1 MSKQSLPKHNLA
13 KNSLPKKRCG
23 WVSDDP
29 LYIEYHDTE
38 WGRPEYDDQKLFE
51 MLCLEGAQA
60 GLSWITVL
68 KKREHYRE
76 VFDNFDPHKIAQY
89 EDKKREQLLND
100 AGIIRNKLKVNA
112 FIVNAQRYLEITQ
125 TQRFKDYVWQF
136 VGGKPIKNHWKS
148 LKEVPVTT
156 PESDA
161 MAKRLKKDGFKFVG
175 STICYAYMQATGMV
189 NDHVQGCFLRQD
201 GL

>member
-1 MSKQSLPKHNLA
+1 MKQNLA
-13 KNSLPKKRCG
+13 KKRCG

-68 KKREHYRE
+68 KKRKHYRK

-89 EDKKREQLLND
+89 DDKKREQLLND

-112 FIVNAQRYLEITQ
+112 FIVNAQQYLEITK
-125 TQRFKDYVWQF
+125 TQSFKDYVWQF
-136 VGGKPIKNHWKS
+136 VGGKPIKNNWKS

-161 MAKRLKKDGFKFVG
+161 MAKQLKKDGFKFVG

-189 NDHVQGCFLRQD
+189 NDHVQECFLHQ
-201 GL
+201 

>member
-1 MSKQSLPKHNLA
+1 MPKLSSAKQYLA
-13 KNSLPKKRCG
+13 KKRCG

-68 KKREHYRE
+68 KKREHYRQ

-89 EDKKREQLLND
+89 DDKKREHLLSD

-112 FIVNAQRYLEITQ
+112 FIANAQRYLEITKAQ
-125 TQRFKDYVWQF
+125 SFKDYLWQF
-136 VGGKPIKNHWKS
+136 VGGEPIKNNWKS

-161 MAKRLKKDGFKFVG
+161 MAKQLKKDGFKFVG
-175 STICYAYMQATGMV
+175 STICYALMQATGMV
-189 NDHVQGCFLRQD
+189 DDHVEECFCKEKENL
-201 GL
+201 

>member
-1 MSKQSLPKHNLA
+1 MPKLSSAKQYLA
-13 KNSLPKKRCG
+13 KKRCG

-68 KKREHYRE
+68 KKREHYRR
-76 VFDNFDPHKIAQY
+76 VFDNFVPNKIAQY
-89 EDKKREQLLND
+89 DDKKREKLLND

-112 FIVNAQRYLEITQ
+112 FIVNAQRYLEITK
-125 TQRFKDYVWQF
+125 TQSFKDYVWQF
-136 VGGKPIKNHWKS
+136 VGGKPIKNNWKS
-148 LKEVPVTT
+148 LKEVPVTV

-161 MAKRLKKDGFKFVG
+161 MAKQLKKDGFKFVG

-189 NDHVQGCFLRQD
+189 NDHVQECFLNQ
-201 GL
+201 

>member
-1 MSKQSLPKHNLA
+1 MPKLSSAKQYLA
-13 KNSLPKKRCG
+13 KKRCG

-38 WGRPEYDDQKLFE
+38 WGRPQYDDQKLFE

-68 KKREHYRE
+68 KKREHYRQ
-76 VFDNFDPHKIAQY
+76 VFDNFEPNKIAQY
-89 EDKKREQLLND
+89 DDKKREQLLND

-112 FIVNAQRYLEITQ
+112 FIVNAQRYLEITKAQ
-125 TQRFKDYVWQF
+125 SFKDYVWQF
-136 VGGKPIKNHWKS
+136 VGGKPIMNYWKS

-161 MAKRLKKDGFKFVG
+161 MAKQLKKDGFKFVG

-189 NDHVQGCFLRQD
+189 DDHVQECFLNQ
-201 GL
+201 

>member
-1 MSKQSLPKHNLA
+1 MD
-13 KNSLPKKRCG
+13 KNRCG

-68 KKREHYRE
+68 KKREHYRQ
-76 VFDNFDPHKIAQY
+76 VFDNFVPNKIAQY
-89 EDKKREQLLND
+89 DDKKREKLLND

-112 FIVNAQRYLEITQ
+112 FIVNAQRYLEITK
-125 TQRFKDYVWQF
+125 TQSFKDYVWQF
-136 VGGKPIKNHWKS
+136 VGGKPIKNNWKS
-148 LKEVPVTT
+148 LKEVPVTV

-161 MAKRLKKDGFKFVG
+161 MAKQLKKDGFKFVG

-189 NDHVQGCFLRQD
+189 NDHVQECFLNQ
-201 GL
+201 